1 MKILFISDTHGQHRK
16 LKNLPEAD
24 MLIHGGDITYNG
36 TEEEVVDFVDWL
48 DSLKY
53 KYKIF
58 IAGNH
63 DECLDSA
70 RIEEGLPENCLYLS
84 HSGVTIEGVKI
95 WGMPYFLSDDYKGLM
110 RFKVAAISR
119 DADILISHLP
129 PLGVLDKSTFGEN
142 MGNEDLRC
150 RVEKIKPKLHLFGHI
165 HEAYGMHESPHTT
178 YINGSVLDENYE
190 LVNQPIVIEI

>member
-1 MKILFISDTHGQHRK
+1 MKILFLSDTHGQHRK
-16 LKNLPEAD
+16 LKNLPESD
-24 MLIHGGDITYNG
+24 ILIHGGDITYNG

-48 DSLKY
+48 DSLPY

-70 RIEEGLPENCLYLS
+70 RIEEGLPENCFYLA
-84 HSGVTIEGVKI
+84 HSGVTIENIKI

-110 RFKVAAISR
+110 KFMVAAISN

-129 PLGVLDKSTFGEN
+129 PLGVLDKSAFGNN
-142 MGNEDLRC
+142 MGNEDLRR
-150 RVEKIKPKLHLFGHI
+150 RVEGIKPKFHLFGHI
-165 HEAYGMHESPHTT
+165 HEAYGTDESFHTT
-178 YINGSVLDENYE
+178 FVNGSVLNENYE
-190 LVNQPIVIEI
+190 LVNPPIVIEI

>member
-1 MKILFISDTHGQHRK
+1 MKILFLSDTHGQHRK

-24 MLIHGGDITYNG
+24 ILIHGGDITHNG

-48 DSLKY
+48 DSLTY

-70 RIEEGLPENCLYLS
+70 RIEEGLPENCFYLA
-84 HSGVTIEGVKI
+84 HSGITVEGIKI

-110 RFKVAAISR
+110 RFKVGAISK
-119 DADILISHLP
+119 DADIVISHFP
-129 PLGVLDKSTFGEN
+129 PLGVLDKSAFEEN
-142 MGNEDLRC
+142 MGNEDLRR
-150 RVEKIKPKLHLFGHI
+150 RVESIKPKLHIFGHI
-165 HEAYGMHESPHTT
+165 RSLRNGRQFSYYFCQWLRHERK
-178 YINGSVLDENYE
+178 L
-190 LVNQPIVIEI
+190 